1 MGRDM
6 MVAKMAGRG
15 GSTELVR
22 FRRSTASLDT
32 TALRELALKI
42 IAHHAG
48 PNAGPKALAAA
59 AGRIF
64 DDLDRVV
71 APLIGHV
78 GVDSMTARALHLTA
92 LEYPCV
98 VLKRDHDEADRPFA
112 QALVC
117 LEQQDAAVATAAA
130 AAVFAT
136 FTGLLGAFIG
146 EPLTARLLR
155 KAWPDAFSDTPTEEM
170 RP

>member
-1 MGRDM
+1 MAARGRS
-6 MVAKMAGRG
+6 A
-15 GSTELVR
+15 EPVR
-22 FRRSTASLDT
+22 PLRSTPTLDSA
-32 TALRELALKI
+32 ALRELALNL

-71 APLIGHV
+71 APLIGDL
-78 GVDSMTARALHLTA
+78 GVDSLTGRALHLA
-92 LEYPCV
+92 AREYPC
-98 VLKRDHDEADRPFA
+98 LELTREPDDASRPFA
-112 QALVC
+112 QVLVC
-117 LEQQDAAVATAAA
+117 LEQQDAAVASAAA

-136 FTGLLGAFIG
+136 FTGLLGTFIG

-155 KAWPDAFSDTPTEEM
+155 KAWPDAFSDTTSEEM
-170 RP
+170 KP